1 MRLRMEVHGEPVPQG
16 RPRFRHMGAR
26 VIAYDPKKCRLYK
39 EAVKDEAR
47 LNAPSAPLEG
57 SLTMTLRIYHKIPKS
72 ASRAKLE
79 RMNAGFIR
87 PTTKPDIDNVQKA
100 VMDALTGVWYVDD
113 SQIVE
118 SHVGKWYSENPRV
131 EVTVEEATDE
141 T

>member
-1 MRLRMEVHGEPVPQG
+1 
-16 RPRFRHMGAR
+16 
-26 VIAYDPKKCRLYK
+26 
-39 EAVKDEAR
+39 
-47 LNAPSAPLEG
+47 
-57 SLTMTLRIYHKIPKS
+57 
-72 ASRAKLE
+72 
-79 RMNAGFIR
+79 MNAGFIR